1 VYSDAGVRGV
11 EFKGDKRMNKVLTE
25 HDARQGYNVR
35 IMKATMDRPNYRVE
49 NIAKRIAKELELEEN
64 DPRFATIVKLARKN
78 NEKVLNKA
86 LKVAI
91 ASRQSRRAKFKAFVW
106 EVSELREREKLG

>member
-1 VYSDAGVRGV
+1 VYSDAGVWGV
-11 EFKGDKRMNKVLTE
+11 GFKGVKRMNKVISK

-78 NEKVLNKA
+78 NEKVLNIA
-86 LKVAI
+86 LKEAI

-106 EVSELREREKLG
+106 GVSENREKERFE